1 MADIYVKFYMCFSLL
16 IYAGNTEIVKMCNK
30 PVTEKYLKHASLKI
44 DPYPILLKGG
54 ARISLSFGLE
64 LLKEIPV
71 GTKASLKFTNHAG
84 DKFLCLSPSVLKSV
98 SKNYP
103 HMNHYYISGIL
114 DTDKQSIF
122 PFIIYLM

>member
-1 MADIYVKFYMCFSLL
+1 MKFYMCFSLL

-54 ARISLSFGLE
+54 ARISISFGLE

-71 GTKASLKFTNHAG
+71 GTKASLKFINHAG
-84 DKFLCLSPSVLKSV
+84 DKFFCVSPSVLKSV

-103 HMNHYYISGIL
+103 NMNQYYISGI
-114 DTDKQSIF
+114 
-122 PFIIYLM
+122 YW

>member
-1 MADIYVKFYMCFSLL
+1 MCFSLL

-44 DPYPILLKGG
+44 DPNPILLKGG
-54 ARISLSFGLE
+54 ARISISFGLE

-71 GTKASLKFTNHAG
+71 GTKASLKFINHAG
-84 DKFLCLSPSVLKSV
+84 DKFFCVSPAVLKSV

-103 HMNHYYISGIL
+103 HMIHYYIL
-114 DTDKQSIF
+114 DTGKQSIF
-122 PFIIYLM
+122 PFIID